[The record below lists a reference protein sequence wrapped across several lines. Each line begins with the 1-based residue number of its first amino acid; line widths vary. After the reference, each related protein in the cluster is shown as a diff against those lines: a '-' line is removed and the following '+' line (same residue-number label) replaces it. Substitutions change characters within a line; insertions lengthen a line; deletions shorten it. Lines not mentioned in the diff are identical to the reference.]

1 MNGYFQRTTS
11 DKLKARYGSNSRLG
25 SKSSLNSAGRSG
37 LGSSLAVQM
46 TPRSVAV
53 HSNGMEMQPVGKKE
67 DQRLLIPKT
76 SNGNKVAP
84 METESPEI
92 VVEVLLTVI
101 TLTLIWMVKR
111 VYMVLSQQ
119 PKTKV
124 FTYSTVVV
132 SVTYFKLQ

>member
-1 MNGYFQRTTS
+1 M
-11 DKLKARYGSNSRLG
+11 
-25 SKSSLNSAGRSG
+25 NSAGRSG

-67 DQRLLIPKT
+67 DQRLLIPKA